1 MSYCPTL
8 PDNSKMVTFLQTLG
22 INWPTAPTSWSNEER
37 KEKILEALENS
48 SYREKETERGR
59 RTSGGGESS
68 AEEGESE
75 GAFRVNLKRVFQEEL
90 LLGYDPSIGTC
101 TGAAKTEFVDNDI
114 KRKEYMGLFLF
125 YKESKFS
132 RAQKF

>member
-22 INWPTAPTSWSNEER
+22 IDWPTAPTSWSNEER
-37 KEKILEALENS
+37 EERILEALENS
-48 SYREKETERGR
+48 SYREKTTERGR

-68 AEEGESE
+68 AEEGEIE
-75 GAFRVNLKRVFQEEL
+75 GAFRLNLKKVFQEEG

-114 KRKEYMGLFLF
+114 KKNT
-125 YKESKFS
+125 
-132 RAQKF
+132 